1 MTVYKITKKE
11 ALPESL
17 FVIEGEISV
26 EALMKHR
33 KGALDKFQEI
43 LSMDGFRKGHIPE
56 KNIVEKVG
64 EIAVLEE
71 AGTIALEKNYGEII
85 KEAGISPIGQPKVSV
100 TKIVAGEPLVF
111 KIETAIAPEV
121 KLPNYKKIAKEV
133 MAKEEIL
140 EVTEKDMEDA
150 ILEIR
155 ESVAHH
161 KFHQTNGNTEHHD
174 HKFKEEDF
182 PVFDDA
188 FVKTLGKF
196 ENVEDFK
203 NKFKENLIVEKK
215 GKAREKKRF
224 DIMEEI
230 LKETKVEVPAVLT
243 ESELHKMIGQ
253 LKDQVAHTGIDFE
266 EYLKQVGKTEEDIH
280 SEWKDEARKRAA
292 VQLVLNKIFE
302 EEKLEI
308 PEEEIKHQSKQLVA
322 YYKDA
327 NPVNVRIYVESMM
340 VNEKAWKFLEDQ
352 K

>member
-1 MTVYKITKKE
+1 MSSYKITKKE
-11 ALPESL
+11 TLPESL

-26 EALMKHR
+26 EALAKQR
-33 KGALDKFQEI
+33 KNALDKFQEI

-56 KNIVEKVG
+56 KNVVEKVG
-64 EIAVLEE
+64 EIAILEE
-71 AGTIALEKNYGEII
+71 AGTLTLEKNYADII

-100 TKIVAGEPLVF
+100 TKIVAGEPLTF
-111 KIETAIAPEV
+111 KIETAVAPEV
-121 KLPNYKKIAKEV
+121 KLPNYKKIAKAE
-133 MAKEEIL
+133 MAKEETV

-150 ILEIR
+150 IKEIR

-161 KFHQTNGNTEHHD
+161 KLHQTQGETENHD
-174 HKFKEEDF
+174 HNFTEADL

-196 ENVEDFK
+196 ESVEDFK
-203 NKFKENLIVEKK
+203 EKFKVNLLAEKK
-215 GKAREKKRF
+215 GKAREKKRY

-230 LKETKVEVPAVLT
+230 LKDTKVDVPAVLT
-243 ESELHKMIGQ
+243 ESELLKMIGQ
-253 LKDQVAHTGIDFE
+253 LKDQVAHAGLEFDA
-266 EYLKQVGKTEEDIH
+266 YLKQVGKTEQDIH
-280 SEWKDEARKRAA
+280 TEWKDEARKRATL
-292 VQLVLNKIFE
+292 QLVLNKIFDD
-302 EEKLEI
+302 EKLEL
-308 PEEEIKHQSKQLVA
+308 PEDEIKHQTEQLVT

>member
-1 MTVYKITKKE
+1 MTLYKITKKQ

-26 EALMKHR
+26 EALAKQR
-33 KGALDKFQEI
+33 KNALDKFQEI

-56 KNIVEKVG
+56 KNVVEKVG
-64 EIAVLEE
+64 EIAILEE
-71 AGTIALEKNYGEII
+71 AGTLTLEKIYTDII
-85 KEAGISPIGQPKVSV
+85 KEVGISPIGQPKVSV
-100 TKIVAGEPLVF
+100 IKIVSGEPLAF

-121 KLPNYKKIAKEV
+121 KLPDYKKIAKIEMV
-133 MAKEEIL
+133 KEEVI

-150 ILEIR
+150 IAEIR

-161 KFHQTNGNTEHHD
+161 KFHQTQGETEHHN
-174 HKFKEEDF
+174 HNFKEEDL

-203 NKFKENLIVEKK
+203 TKFRVNLLAEKK
-215 GKAREKKRF
+215 GKAREKKRY

-230 LKETKVEVPAVLT
+230 LKDTKVDVPAVLT
-243 ESELHKMIGQ
+243 ESELLKMIGQ
-253 LKDQVAHTGIDFE
+253 LKDQVAHAGLEFDA
-266 EYLKQVGKTEEDIH
+266 YLKQVGKTEQDIH
-280 SEWKDEARKRAA
+280 TEWKDEARKRATL
-292 VQLVLNKIFE
+292 QLVLNKIFD

-308 PEEEIKHQSKQLVA
+308 PENEIKHQTDQLVT

-340 VNEKAWKFLEDQ
+340 INEKTWKFLEDQ